1 MPVTLYQ
8 LLQAH
13 YGVKTSYNENPLV
26 AQVAVTVTQI
36 LSHNPNRVG
45 LLITNAGANTV
56 YVSPKNTV
64 AVGAGQVLVANGGGI
79 SFSWLEDFEFV
90 ANEFYAIADG
100 GVSNVNIIEVVSL

>member
-13 YGVKTSYNENPLV
+13 YGVKTSFNINPLV
-26 AQVAVTVTQI
+26 AQAETTITKVLA
-36 LSHNPNRVG
+36 HNPNRVG
-45 LLITNAGANTV
+45 LLITNAGANTI
-56 YVSPKNTV
+56 YLSPKNTV
-64 AVGAGQVLVANGGGI
+64 SVGTGIVLVPNGGGI

-100 GVSNVNIIEVVSL
+100 AASVMTIIEVVTL